1 MSKFKSLLLLFG
13 SLIILS
19 GCSNVEVLNPKGP
32 VASDSK
38 FLIMYS
44 IIFMLVIIAAV
55 LIMFTLFLF
64 KYRLHKTEEAGKMH
78 HSALM
83 ETIWFIIPV
92 IIVIALAIPTVK
104 SLYMYEAK
112 PDKQDDPLVVYATSA
127 GYKWFFSYPD
137 EKIETV
143 NHLTIPKDRPVVFKL
158 QSMDMMTSFWIPQLG
173 GQKYAMTGMTMD
185 WTLTASEEGTF
196 RGRNSNFNGEGFAR
210 QTFDVNSVSQS
221 KFKDWVK
228 DAQSQKELDQDTFDK
243 QLLPTTENKNLTFS
257 GTHMAFVDPAAD
269 PEYIFHAY
277 DRFNYVQKD
286 PNFNTPKEIK
296 EDVLDKPNKP
306 ARKPQITNANYERH
320 GMKAMIL
327 GNNEPYNSEFKDEES
342 HNMDEMEKISEGAKD
357 EEASKAEKKDHEHGG
372 GH

>member
-13 SLIILS
+13 SLILLS

-32 VASDSK
+32 MASDSK
-38 FLIMYS
+38 FLIIYS

-55 LIMFTLFLF
+55 LILFSVFLF
-64 KYRLHKTEEAGKMH
+64 KYRLKNTEESGKMH
-78 HSALM
+78 HNSLM

-92 IIVIALAIPTVK
+92 IIVIALAIPTVN
-104 SLYMYEAK
+104 SLYHYEEK
-112 PDKQDDPLVVYATSA
+112 PQKEDDPLVVYATSA
-127 GYKWFFSYPD
+127 GYKWFFSYPE

-185 WTLTASEEGTF
+185 WTLTANEEGTF
-196 RGRNSNFNGEGFAR
+196 RGRNSNFNGEGFYR

-221 KFKDWVK
+221 KFEDWVK
-228 DAQSQKELDQDTFDK
+228 DAKSKKVLDQDTFDK

-257 GTHMAFVDPAAD
+257 GTHLAFVDPAAD
-269 PEYIFHAY
+269 PEYIFYAY

-286 PNFNTPKEIK
+286 PNFNSEEELTK
-296 EDVLDKPNKP
+296 DVLDKPDKP

-327 GNNEPYNSEFKDEES
+327 GNDKPYDNEFKKDES

-357 EEASKAEKKDHEHGG
+357 EKASKIEKKDHENGG